1 MLSHSLVRSA
11 TRDSMKIA
19 VPKEIKKQEYR
30 VGLLPSVAYQ
40 LTQQGH
46 TVLVERGAGAGTGY
60 PDADYEQAG
69 ATLMDDHAALFAEG
83 DLVVKVKEP
92 LPEEYGL
99 LLPGQVLFTYFHLAA
114 DRELTEAVCRSGVTA
129 LAYETIE
136 VNGRLPLLEPMSEIA
151 GRMSVLVGGYFLARH
166 YGGAGIL
173 LGGVPGVLPGRVMVL
188 GGGVAGV
195 NAARMATGLA
205 ADVTILEVD
214 AERMRFLDIT
224 LHTANTLY
232 SSEAH
237 ILEQLPRVDLLIG
250 AVLVPG
256 AKAPKLIS
264 RDMLRRMRPGS
275 VLVDIAI
282 DQGGCAETSR
292 PTTHHDPVFVE
303 EGVTHYCVANMPAA
317 YARTATQALTNVT
330 HRYVEMLANH
340 GLAEACALAPELV
353 GGINAHNG
361 HLTCPAVGQA
371 LGLKWQEAKL

>member
-1 MLSHSLVRSA
+1 MMLSQPPVNDAAGDL
-11 TRDSMKIA
+11 MNIA
-19 VPKEIKKQEYR
+19 IPKEIKKQEYR

-40 LTQQGH
+40 LVQQGH
-46 TVLVERGAGAGTGY
+46 TVLVERGAGEDTGY

-69 ATLMDDHAALFAEG
+69 AKLIDDHEALFAEG

-99 LLPGQVLFTYFHLAA
+99 LRPGQVLFTYFHLAA

-166 YGGAGIL
+166 FGGAGIL
-173 LGGVPGVLPGRVMVL
+173 LGGVAGVLPGRVMVL

-195 NAARMATGLA
+195 NAARMATGLN

-214 AERMRFLDIT
+214 VERMRFLDIT
-224 LHTANTLY
+224 LHTAHTLY

-256 AKAPKLIS
+256 DKAPKLIS
-264 RDMLRRMRPGS
+264 RDMLRCMRPGS

-292 PTTHHDPVFVE
+292 PTNHHDPVFVE

-330 HRYVEMLANH
+330 HRYVELLANH
-340 GLAEACALAPELV
+340 GLP
-353 GGINAHNG
+353 
-361 HLTCPAVGQA
+361 
-371 LGLKWQEAKL
+371 

>member
-1 MLSHSLVRSA
+1 
-11 TRDSMKIA
+11 MKIA
-19 VPKEIKKQEYR
+19 IPKEIKKQEYR
-30 VGLLPSVAYQ
+30 VGLLPSTVHQ
-40 LTQQGH
+40 LVRQGH

-60 PDADYEQAG
+60 PDAEYEQAG

-92 LPEEYGL
+92 MPEEYGL
-99 LLPGQVLFTYFHLAA
+99 MRPGQVLFTYFHLAA
-114 DRELTEAVCRSGVTA
+114 SRELTEAVRDSGVTA

-151 GRMSVLVGGYFLARH
+151 GRMSVLVGGYYLARH

-195 NAARMATGLA
+195 NAARMATGLD

-214 AERMRFLDIT
+214 VERMRFLDIT

-256 AKAPKLIS
+256 AKAPKLIH
-264 RDMLRRMRPGS
+264 REMLRCMRPGS

-330 HRYVEMLANH
+330 HRYVELLANH
-340 GLAEACALAPELV
+340 GLAEACEKAPELV

-361 HLTCPAVGQA
+361 QLTCPAVGQA
-371 LGLKWQEAKL
+371 LGLDCHEAKL

>member
-1 MLSHSLVRSA
+1 
-11 TRDSMKIA
+11 MKIA

-361 HLTCPAVGQA
+361 HLTGPAVGQA
-371 LGLKWQEAKL
+371 LGLKWQEARL

>member
-1 MLSHSLVRSA
+1 MQ
-11 TRDSMKIA
+11 IA
-19 VPKEIKKQEYR
+19 IPKEIKKQEYR

-40 LTQQGH
+40 LVQQGH
-46 TVLVERGAGAGTGY
+46 TVLVERGAGEDTGY

-69 ATLMDDHAALFAEG
+69 AKLIDDHEALFAEG

-99 LLPGQVLFTYFHLAA
+99 LRPGQVLFTYFHLAA

-166 YGGAGIL
+166 FGGAGIL
-173 LGGVPGVLPGRVMVL
+173 LGGVAGVLPGRVMVL

-195 NAARMATGLA
+195 NAARMATGLN

-214 AERMRFLDIT
+214 VERMRFLDIT
-224 LHTANTLY
+224 LHTAHTLY

-237 ILEQLPRVDLLIG
+237 ILEQVAARGPVDRRGAGARGQGAQADQPRHAALY
-250 AVLVPG
+250 APRQRACRQRHRPG
-256 AKAPKLIS
+256 
-264 RDMLRRMRPGS
+264 RLRRDLAP
-275 VLVDIAI
+275 
-282 DQGGCAETSR
+282 DQ
-292 PTTHHDPVFVE
+292 PHHAPVFVE

-317 YARTATQALTNVT
+317 YSRTATQALTNVT

-340 GLAEACALAPELV
+340 GLAGACALAPELV
-353 GGINAHNG
+353 GGINTHNG
-361 HLTCPAVGQA
+361 QLTCPAVGQA
-371 LGLKWQEAKL
+371 LGLEWQEPKL